1 MTKRKAVHTRR
12 FGARYGVSVKARVE
26 EVEIKQRK
34 KHICPKCGFQRVKR
48 ISVGIFLCTKCRH
61 TYAGGAY
68 YPQTMT
74 GSIISKM
81 VNQRSFLSN
90 VAQLASLEEARHEK
104 SYLKK
109 DKQPKSDEERIDD
122 LVSSPAEEESA

>member
-26 EVEIKQRK
+26 EVEVKQRK

-48 ISVGIFLCTKCRH
+48 ISVGIFLCTKCKH

-104 SYLKK
+104 SYTKK
-109 DKQPKSDEERIDD
+109 DKQPKSDEERIDEMIA
-122 LVSSPAEEESA
+122 SPSEEESA